1 MKIGVISRR
10 PRKSVIKLQTDHSH
24 IETCWWLSRQPLIR
38 RGTLKRALRT
48 SSTKAVKRL
57 EFLPSLRA

>member
-1 MKIGVISRR
+1 
-10 PRKSVIKLQTDHSH
+10 VIKLQTDHSH